1 MRNKNTIEFLGVW
14 EQLHNPVFNS
24 NEFVRIKNLENLNA
38 HLIKEGVGH
47 DERLFKTKRG
57 SHLSIGFVVQHKIRR
72 ISEIIAQKSEM
83 NWFVNVSLKS

>member
-47 DERLFKTKRG
+47 DERLLKLNEVAIYQLDLLSNTK
-57 SHLSIGFVVQHKIRR
+57 SV
-72 ISEIIAQKSEM
+72 EY
-83 NWFVNVSLKS
+83 LKSLPKKVK